1 MGLDPPYLG
10 GREAQLERF
19 EDLLRNPHAARNLLV
34 TGLRGV
40 GKTVIV
46 NRYSNAAEAAGWLVA
61 EREFSEPDAEPGNFA
76 QTVLADLVRLT
87 RKVSGGARVRSA
99 AVRAAQAVLG
109 HLGTL
114 SVSHSGIE
122 VGVRFQGAS
131 HTLSRLDDDLRDAL
145 EDVAGLCRAGP
156 PPGILLRYDEFQ
168 VVHERRGASTL
179 SALLTAG
186 PRGHQR
192 SLPLIPG
199 LRGPPHLLSNAAQGD
214 SDAPCT

>member
-40 GKTVIV
+40 GKTVLL
-46 NRYSNAAEAAGWLVA
+46 NRYSNAAGAAGWLVA

-99 AVRAAQAVLG
+99 AVRAAQAASRPLRAPRG
-109 HLGTL
+109 P
-114 SVSHSGIE
+114 HSGTHARA
-122 VGVRFQGAS
+122 RF
-131 HTLSRLDDDLRDAL
+131 
-145 EDVAGLCRAGP
+145 
-156 PPGILLRYDEFQ
+156 
-168 VVHERRGASTL
+168 
-179 SALLTAG
+179 
-186 PRGHQR
+186 
-192 SLPLIPG
+192 SL
-199 LRGPPHLLSNAAQGD
+199 A
-214 SDAPCT
+214 